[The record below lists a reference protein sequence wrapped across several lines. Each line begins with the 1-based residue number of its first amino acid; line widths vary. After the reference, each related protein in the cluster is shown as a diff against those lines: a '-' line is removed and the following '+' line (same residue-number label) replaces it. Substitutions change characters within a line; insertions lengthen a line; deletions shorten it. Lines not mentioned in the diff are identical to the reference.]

1 MNLDSDFP
9 SETPDIEEYQNFEY
23 HDHNYQNQ
31 NHQEL
36 GTSQLLQHQTE
47 QIPIAAA
54 LNNLINVL

>member
-31 NHQEL
+31 NHQDHDHHDL
-36 GTSQLLQHQTE
+36 DKQTR
-47 QIPIAAA
+47 
-54 LNNLINVL
+54 L